1 MNMHKL
7 SLLAGALALL
17 STPVLAGSALGDK
30 PFVVAEE
37 GKVSIS
43 VGDRD
48 HDRDRDRYRDR
59 DRDHHRGVVVIHR
72 DREEHGERED
82 HHRRVL
88 VVRRHHDHD

>member
-7 SLLAGALALL
+7 SLIAGALALL
-17 STPVLAGSALGDK
+17 STPVLAGSALGEK
-30 PFVVAEE
+30 PLVVAEE

-59 DRDHHRGVVVIHR
+59 DHHRRDVIIHR

-88 VVRRHHDHD
+88 VVRRHHDHDHD